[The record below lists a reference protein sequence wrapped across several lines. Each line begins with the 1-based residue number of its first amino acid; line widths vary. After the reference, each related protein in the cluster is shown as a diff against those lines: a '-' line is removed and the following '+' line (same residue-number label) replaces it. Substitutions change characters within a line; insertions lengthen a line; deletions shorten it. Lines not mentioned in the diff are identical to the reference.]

1 MTMVMVAARVVV
13 AEVNLPQKA
22 KVLRAALEDRQ
33 MALEGQAALALLV
46 TVVAVVAAGAL
57 RAALVRGVVL
67 VAQQALLHKEIRV

>member
-1 MTMVMVAARVVV
+1 MVAARVVV

-46 TVVAVVAAGAL
+46 TVVAAVVVGVL
-57 RAALVRGVVL
+57 QAALVRGVVPE
-67 VAQQALLHKEIRV
+67 VRGALLYKEIRV